1 MMGEHDLVVEVNIT
15 LDGEGVEGGPMGAEH
30 LLLAAQAVST
40 PAPFPDWKEVEGG
53 GTQSSILRVVG
64 HTHSFMQSRAHL
76 SYFCLALHE
85 S

>member
-1 MMGEHDLVVEVNIT
+1 MMSEHVLVVEVNIT

-40 PAPFPDWKEVEGG
+40 PALPRLKGGGGGG

-64 HTHSFMQSRAHL
+64 HTLSFMQSRAHL

-85 S
+85 A